1 MIKKAIILCGG
12 TGSRMFP
19 VTRSINKQLL
29 PVYDKPMFY
38 YPLSLMMLCGIRDF
52 IFIINKGQE
61 ENFKNALGN
70 HHDLGIKIKF
80 IIQDHPRGL
89 PDAFL
94 VTRELIKNQS
104 VAMILGDNFFYGN
117 MLTPLIKNSFNKKK
131 FCNIYLYPSIKPSSY
146 GVVEFNKKNQ
156 IKKIIE
162 KPKKTSSNLII
173 TGLYVFDKNVYD
185 YAKKLK
191 PSKRNELEIVDLI
204 KIYNSK
210 KKLNIIKLGRGSA
223 WMDVG
228 NFQDLHSASNF
239 IQNIEERQSY
249 KVGCIEEIA
258 FKNKWINKKNLENR
272 VKFCDNTNYSKYL
285 KQLIKNNDTL

>member
-29 PVYDKPMFY
+29 PIYDKPMFY

-191 PSKRNELEIVDLI
+191 PSKRGEVEIVDLLNCY
-204 KIYNSK
+204 KSK
-210 KKLNIIKLGRGSA
+210 KQLSADIIGRGGAWLDTGSIEDFYKTSA
-223 WMDVG
+223 FV
-228 NFQDLHSASNF
+228 QA
-239 IQNIEERQSY
+239 IENRQGL
-249 KVGCIEEIA
+249 KIACIEEVA
-258 FKNKWINKKNLENR
+258 FLNGWIGKKEIKNQIKFYGNCEYSNYLKNL
-272 VKFCDNTNYSKYL
+272 L
-285 KQLIKNNDTL
+285 K